1 MNIITIDYNM
11 CYVKGSLRNTMPIEK
26 KIGSLSI
33 KMFIKYSLFKL
44 LENKL
49 TTQRP
54 KIQFY
59 EI

>member
-33 KMFIKYSLFKL
+33 KMFIKYQPTL
-44 LENKL
+44 LSYSK
-49 TTQRP
+49 R
-54 KIQFY
+54 K
-59 EI
+59 